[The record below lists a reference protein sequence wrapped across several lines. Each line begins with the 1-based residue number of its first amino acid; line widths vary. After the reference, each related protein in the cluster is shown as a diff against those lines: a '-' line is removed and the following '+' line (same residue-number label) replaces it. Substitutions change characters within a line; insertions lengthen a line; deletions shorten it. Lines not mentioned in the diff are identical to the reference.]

1 MRPEFDSLFGRAF
14 FSFFF
19 FPLHATPANLTTMRF
34 KSSIKNIS
42 TFTKLTSSLS
52 SLGKTAWMKLEP
64 EEVRFTI
71 IPDQGTQDT
80 LFDDYRIASA
90 AQNVINLQLSLDT
103 LHRALRSAYSAS
115 DASIRLTK
123 RASDG
128 APVLCLTITTM
139 TSSSRL
145 SAPVLSS
152 GNTTVTQEVPVKVLS
167 ASNVV
172 DLVEPTCPEPDVHI
186 ILPPLSQL
194 RAISE
199 RFNRLTGSSSVSD
212 SHRLLLSANMQGE
225 FKMQIE
231 TDVVKVESLFRGLV
245 NPELD
250 PMQIEG
256 GIENHPST
264 RRDRAEFAEV
274 RVEGKEWVRL
284 LKVYSIAKRVI
295 ACFCVGHAL
304 VLYVYLTDIDEDHS
318 AVLTYYMSSYSA

>member
-1 MRPEFDSLFGRAF
+1 
-14 FSFFF
+14 
-19 FPLHATPANLTTMRF
+19 MRF
-34 KSSIKNIS
+34 KSTIKNIS

-64 EEVRFTI
+64 EEIRFTI
-71 IPDQGTQDT
+71 IPDQGTQVWAVIHIDT
-80 LFDDYRIASA
+80 LFEDYRIASA

-145 SAPVLSS
+145 SAPVLAS

-167 ASNVV
+167 ASNVA

-199 RFNRLTGSSSVSD
+199 RFNRLTQASGSLSVSD